1 MGIIHM
7 SSEEIQ
13 KSVSSGLITIAVYGM
28 GRVGIPIA
36 VAWLRA
42 GARVIGVDINES
54 LVSNLNN
61 GVVNLKDE
69 PGIEEGIRKGLKE
82 GKFKATTDGIQ
93 ASKSSDVKIIV
104 VPTVLN
110 NQRRLDTRNLEDV
123 TRKIGKGLKKGDVVI
138 VECTVPPLTTE
149 FLIKRILEEEGNLK
163 VEEDF
168 ALAYSPERIY
178 EGRALR
184 DIEENYPKVVGGVGP
199 KSTDVVAALYECVA
213 KKGVIKLKRARE
225 AEASKVFEGVYRDVN
240 IALANELA
248 KFCDSAGIDFIE
260 ARSAANSQPFCHL
273 HLPGIGVGGLC
284 IPIYP
289 YFLTSVAENFGLDMR
304 IVKQARSTNDDM
316 PKYVLHLLN
325 KLLDR
330 LGLEAGKV
338 KIGVLGLSFR
348 GDVSDI
354 RLSPAIE
361 FIKLIHGSFA
371 GVKAYDPFVER
382 VEGIDTCKTLD
393 ELLAWADI
401 LVVATDHS
409 SFKKLDLRHVDNR
422 LIIVDG
428 RNVLD
433 PSLLPKGSIY
443 LGIGRASSEAPFYKS

>member
-1 MGIIHM
+1 M